1 MDKKLHTT
9 ELGWTQYCVRGFK
22 HLSNHHITAD
32 GLIGERVTP
41 ETATHAIIVE
51 VERVSELELKI
62 IPVEERELQCLK

>member
-1 MDKKLHTT
+1 MIGKGLHTT
-9 ELGWTQYCVRGFK
+9 EFGYTTYSVRGFK

-51 VERVSELELKI
+51 VERVSDVELKI
-62 IPVEERELQCLK
+62 ISVEEREL

>member
-1 MDKKLHTT
+1 MLHKT
-9 ELGWTQYCVRGFK
+9 ELGWTQYCVKGFK

-51 VERVSELELKI
+51 VEPDGDHLKI
-62 IPVEERELQCLK
+62 VSVEERVL